1 MGMQEGRS
9 GDVSMSRR
17 GVGVNGRQSVGGSRG
32 RGRNAARV
40 PSVLRASTGMGMDD
54 RRRRKEGVAATEQQH
69 GTQDGGDGATCDM
82 WAVRGH
88 WATRGAQKSPS
99 GRDAS
104 SREGDAGNNAS
115 DTEDENGGQGAER
128 GRRPDGDSV
137 RRGEEGGSEGDES
150 GHERHVGTARV
161 RGT

>member
-1 MGMQEGRS
+1 MGV
-9 GDVSMSRR
+9 D
-17 GVGVNGRQSVGGSRG
+17 GRQSVGGSRG

-40 PSVLRASTGMGMDD
+40 PSVLRASTGMGVDD
-54 RRRRKEGVAATEQQH
+54 RRRRKESVAASEQQH
-69 GTQDGGDGATCDM
+69 GTQDGSDGAACDM
-82 WAVRGH
+82 WAVRGY

-115 DTEDENGGQGAER
+115 DTEDESGEHGAER
-128 GRRPDGDSV
+128 GRRPDGGSV

-150 GHERHVGTARV
+150 GHERYVGAAGV